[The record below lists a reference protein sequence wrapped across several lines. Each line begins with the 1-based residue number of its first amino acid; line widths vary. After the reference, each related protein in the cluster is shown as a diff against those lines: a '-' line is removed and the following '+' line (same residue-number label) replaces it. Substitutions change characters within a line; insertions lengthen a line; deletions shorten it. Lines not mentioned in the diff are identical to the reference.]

1 MQRHPEIVFRPGP
14 AGRRPAL
21 IDGPDIWE
29 VARVFTRVAG
39 DESGRAEQTAEAT
52 GLQPHQVIAG
62 MRYYLEFSG
71 DIDTWIAQLDEEAER
86 AEGDWLRT
94 RQLLR
99 R

>member
-1 MQRHPEIVFRPGP
+1 
-14 AGRRPAL
+14 
-21 IDGPDIWE
+21 
-29 VARVFTRVAG
+29 
-39 DESGRAEQTAEAT
+39 
-52 GLQPHQVIAG
+52 